1 MDDYNQLL
9 LHVNGK
15 AYKFAFPDLGQISP
29 IAFNMRPRVQEY
41 IRELALPE
49 SIEYIVDV
57 GACVGTFAVPFA
69 MIWPNAEIL
78 CIKPSRY
85 NYPFLSFNTRPFPQ
99 ISTVKLAAHNKRT
112 TALIAAPSK
121 LQRPSMDDDPRTGL
135 ISMYGE
141 GTRHRETVAAE
152 RLDDIVE
159 KKVDWLK
166 IDVEGNERNVLKG
179 AKKILARDRP
189 ILQIEVKN
197 ENQEMAHTT
206 INVLLWE
213 ILQYNY
219 QYFGAI
225 RNDMLFKPGQSLWK

>member
-9 LHVNGK
+9 LNVNGK
-15 AYKFAFPDLGQISP
+15 AYKFAFPDLGQLGP
-29 IAFNMRPRVQEY
+29 IAFNMRPRVLEH

-49 SIEYIVDV
+49 TIKYIVDV

-78 CIKPSRY
+78 CIEPSRY

-99 ISTVKLAAHNKRT
+99 IRTLKLAAHNERT
-112 TALIAAPSK
+112 TALIASPSI
-121 LQRPSMDDDPRTGL
+121 LQRPSMESPRTGL

-141 GTRHRETVAAE
+141 DTLFRETVAAE

-179 AKKILARDRP
+179 AEKILGRDRP

-213 ILQYNY
+213 ILQYDY
-219 QYFGAI
+219 KYFGAI
-225 RNDMLFKPGQSLWK
+225 RNDMLFKPGRSLWK